1 MARNVPTEH
10 QTDVG
15 GAQQGGV
22 VQTDE
27 AGGAPLGSS
36 GLDADSPSPDT
47 DKDAQVVTPEADSEG
62 GSDLPRVRRPG
73 DGAAGQSSL

>member
-1 MARNVPTEH
+1 MSDQPSSPR

-47 DKDAQVVTPEADSEG
+47 DKDAQVAAPEGDREG
-62 GSDLPRVRRPG
+62 ASDKSPVRRSG
-73 DGAAGQSSL
+73 DSAAGQSSS